1 MRKVLMMLLVIGGIG
16 FTLLV
21 GIVVGGVVAYGWL
34 ATQVAAPVDTSTA
47 SSATMLEAATP
58 LVATNEQRDVLD
70 VVPPIQP
77 QQPAAPQA
85 QVQPN
90 SLADVVEQVAPAVV
104 TVVNRGSSGSGS
116 GSGVVISADGF
127 IITNHHVVVGAIQ
140 LAVIYADGSRAEAQ
154 LIGSDPLSDIAVIR
168 ASGAVPAVARI
179 GDIRTMRPGDT
190 VIAIGSPLG
199 NFRNTVTAGIIS
211 ALNRSVGQMEGLI
224 QTDAAINS
232 GNSGGP
238 LLNMQGEVIGINTLV
253 VRGDNFRSAAPAEG
267 LGFAV
272 PTNVFQPV
280 VNQLI
285 TTGSVRYPYMGISYV
300 MIDGQIAAE
309 QNLPV
314 QQGAFVTEVL
324 PQTPA
329 AAAGLRPNDI
339 IVAANGVN
347 FSQNNSL
354 RLELIQYAPG
364 DQITLTVLRDGRSF
378 ELQITLGT
386 RPASS

>member
-16 FTLLV
+16 LTLLV

-34 ATQVAAPVDTSTA
+34 ATQVAAPAATSTA

-58 LVATNEQRDVLD
+58 LIATSEQRDGRSGVSP
-70 VVPPIQP
+70 VQ

-85 QVQPN
+85 QAQPN

-104 TVVNRGSSGSGS
+104 TVVNRGSSGIGS

-168 ASGAVPAVARI
+168 VSGAVPAVAKI

-285 TTGSVRYPYMGISYV
+285 ATGDVRYPYMGISYV

-329 AAAGLRPNDI
+329 AAVGLRPNDI
-339 IVAANGVN
+339 IVAINGVS

-364 DQITLTVLRDGRSF
+364 DQVTLTVLRNGRTL
-378 ELQITLGT
+378 EVPITLGA
-386 RPASS
+386 RPSRS

>member
-1 MRKVLMMLLVIGGIG
+1 MLLVVGGIG
-16 FTLLV
+16 FTLLA
-21 GIVVGGVVAYGWL
+21 GIVVGGVFAYGWL
-34 ATQVAAPVDTSTA
+34 ATPAATPVAAPVTT
-47 SSATMLEAATP
+47 LEAATP
-58 LVATNEQRDVLD
+58 LIATGEQQDGLD
-70 VVPPIQP
+70 VVPPTQP

-85 QVQPN
+85 QAQPN
-90 SLADVVEQVAPAVV
+90 GLADVVEQVAPAVV
-104 TVVNRGSSGSGS
+104 TVINRGSSGGGS
-116 GSGVVISADGF
+116 GSGVVVSVEGF
-127 IITNHHVVVGAIQ
+127 IITNHHVVEGANQ

-154 LIGSDPLSDIAVIR
+154 LIGSDPLADIAVIR

-179 GDIRTMRPGDT
+179 GNIQSMRPGDT

-253 VRGDNFRSAAPAEG
+253 VRGDNINSAAPAEG

-285 TTGSVRYPYMGISYV
+285 ATGSVSYPYMGISYL

-314 QQGAFVTEVL
+314 QQGALITDVL
-324 PQTPA
+324 AQTPA
-329 AAAGLRPNDI
+329 AAAGIQPNDI

-347 FSQNNSL
+347 FSQYNSL

-364 DQITLTVLRDGRSF
+364 DQITLTVLRDGRTF
-378 ELQITLGT
+378 ELPITLGA
-386 RPASS
+386 RPVSS

>member
-34 ATQVAAPVDTSTA
+34 ATQVAAPAATSTA

-58 LVATNEQRDVLD
+58 LIATSEQRDGRSGVSP
-70 VVPPIQP
+70 VQ

-85 QVQPN
+85 QAQPN

-104 TVVNRGSSGSGS
+104 TVVNRGSSGIGS

-168 ASGAVPAVARI
+168 VSGAVPAVAKI

-285 TTGSVRYPYMGISYV
+285 ATGDVRYPYMGISYV

-339 IVAANGVN
+339 IVAINGVS

-364 DQITLTVLRDGRSF
+364 DQVTLTVLRNGRTL
-378 ELQITLGT
+378 EVPITLGA
-386 RPASS
+386 RPSRS

>member
-104 TVVNRGSSGSGS
+104 TVVNRGSSGIGS
-116 GSGVVISADGF
+116 GSGVVVSADGF

>member
-1 MRKVLMMLLVIGGIG
+1 MRRVVMMLFVVGGIG
-16 FTLLV
+16 FTLLA
-21 GIVVGGVVAYGWL
+21 GIVVGGVFAYGWL
-34 ATQVAAPVDTSTA
+34 ATSAATPVAAPVTT
-47 SSATMLEAATP
+47 LEAATP
-58 LVATNEQRDVLD
+58 LIATSEQQGVLN
-70 VVPPIQP
+70 VVPPVQP

-85 QVQPN
+85 QAQPN
-90 SLADVVEQVAPAVV
+90 GLADVVEQVAPAVV
-104 TVVNRGSSGSGS
+104 TVVNRGSSGGGS
-116 GSGVVISADGF
+116 GSGVVVSADGF
-127 IITNHHVVVGAIQ
+127 IITNHHVVEGANQ
-140 LAVIYADGSRAEAQ
+140 LAVIYADGSRVEAQ

-168 ASGAVPAVARI
+168 VSGPVPAVARI
-179 GDIRTMRPGDT
+179 GNIQSMRPGDT

-253 VRGDNFRSAAPAEG
+253 VRGDNFSSAAPAEG

-285 TTGSVRYPYMGISYV
+285 ATGSVRYPYMGISYL

-314 QQGAFVTEVL
+314 QQGALITDVL
-324 PQTPA
+324 AQTPA
-329 AAAGLRPNDI
+329 AAAGIRPNDI
-339 IVAANGVN
+339 IVAVNGVN
-347 FSQNNSL
+347 FSQYNSL

-364 DQITLTVLRDGRSF
+364 DQITLTVLRDGRTI
-378 ELQITLGT
+378 ELPITLGT
-386 RPASS
+386 RPVNS

>member
-104 TVVNRGSSGSGS
+104 TVVNRGSSGGGS
-116 GSGVVISADGF
+116 GSGVVVSADGF

-190 VIAIGSPLG
+190 VIAIGNPLG

>member
-1 MRKVLMMLLVIGGIG
+1 MRKVLMMLLMVGVIG

-21 GIVVGGVVAYGWL
+21 GIIIGGGVAYGLL
-34 ATQVAAPVDTSTA
+34 ATPAATPVAAPVTT
-47 SSATMLEAATP
+47 LEAATP
-58 LVATNEQRDVLD
+58 LIATSEQPDRLGVGS
-70 VVPPIQP
+70 PAQP
-77 QQPAAPQA
+77 QPPTAPQA
-85 QVQPN
+85 QAQPM

-104 TVVNRGSSGSGS
+104 TVVNRGSSGGGS
-116 GSGVVISADGF
+116 GSGVVVSADGF
-127 IITNHHVVVGAIQ
+127 IITNHHVVEGANQ

-154 LIGSDPLSDIAVIR
+154 LVGSDPLADIAVIR
-168 ASGAVPAVARI
+168 VSGAVPAVARI
-179 GDIRTMRPGDT
+179 GDIQSMRPGDT

-238 LLNMQGEVIGINTLV
+238 LLNIRGEVIGINTLV
-253 VRGDNFRSAAPAEG
+253 VRGDTFSSAAPAEG

-285 TTGSVRYPYMGISYV
+285 ATGSVRYPYMGISYL
-300 MIDGQIAAE
+300 MLDGQIAAE

-314 QQGAFVTEVL
+314 QQGALVTEVL

-347 FSQNNSL
+347 FSRYNSL

-364 DQITLTVLRDGRSF
+364 DQITLTVLRDGRTF
-378 ELQITLGT
+378 DLPITLGT
-386 RPASS
+386 RPANS